1 MPSRYND
8 TSLFTEK
15 LRKMSGI
22 DISTVILSL
31 WQNGKRACLKD
42 VRAELCGTFGLN
54 RSEIWMGFICKKA
67 ARQMKFSHVHT
78 GSSGRDS
85 QPIQISI
92 SWKLFFS
99 YSTLETTVVVC
110 ESAFCWSMS
119 KGRHVVLTCPDFS
132 PDLPT
137 IHLVQT
143 PECTQ
148 SNNMEGT
155 TCALEGEPFKT
166 QTKTSQIWQ
175 QDEWLGL
182 AKCRQLHNTPPEYI
196 KVHRQPRRH
205 TTIC

>member
-1 MPSRYND
+1 MCVQSCVGLLGWIDPKFEWGLFAKKLPDRWNSHTYTRAQVAGIPNPS
-8 TSLFTEK
+8 K
-15 LRKMSGI
+15 LAFLENG
-22 DISTVILSL
+22 LS
-31 WQNGKRACLKD
+31 
-42 VRAELCGTFGLN
+42 
-54 RSEIWMGFICKKA
+54 
-67 ARQMKFSHVHT
+67 RQ
-78 GSSGRDS
+78 
-85 QPIQISI
+85 
-92 SWKLFFS
+92 LFFS

-119 KGRHVVLTCPDFS
+119 KGRHVVLTCPDFF